1 MVSKSLEA
9 PSSDGAPNKNHFD
22 KYANLVNLENLVIQ
36 QIETLMNLSFDKFL
50 FIYEWVSGT
59 LDPRKS

>member
-1 MVSKSLEA
+1 MSKSLEA
-9 PSSDGAPNKNHFD
+9 PSSDGALNKNHFD
-22 KYANLVNLENLVIQ
+22 KYANLVNLANLVIQ

-59 LDPRKS
+59 